1 MKKDNLKDK
10 IKKNAYLI
18 VGVLILLWLWIKS
31 RFSDFVNKQSSEPFN
46 VGETTISDNQAN
58 QYADI
63 LHVAMGSL
71 GTDFDLILSVFTSLG
86 GNENNYY
93 KVYNKFGDR
102 GYIDFIG
109 VGVDIGYPKML
120 NLTQW
125 LVSELLESEKRKLS
139 VIAPY
144 LSF

>member
-1 MKKDNLKDK
+1 MKKVNNKTQ
-10 IKKNAYLI
+10 KNAYLI
-18 VGVLILLWLWIKS
+18 VGVLILLVLWIKNH
-31 RFSDFVNKQSSEPFN
+31 FFDFVNKQSSEFFN

-63 LHVAMGSL
+63 LHTAMGSL
-71 GTDFDLILSVFTSLG
+71 GTDFDLILSVFASLG
-86 GNENNYY
+86 GSKNNYY

-102 GYIDFIG
+102 GYIDVIG

-125 LVSELLESEKRKLS
+125 LVSELSESEIRKLS